1 MIYLTS
7 DLHFFHD
14 RAFIYE
20 PRGFKSVRE
29 MNDAI
34 IENYNKVVSPEDDVY
49 ILGDLLLG
57 GPDSLDKGLKL
68 IGELNGKL
76 HLVRGNHDTDIRWA
90 GYSTLQNVVEQ
101 QNAIYLK
108 HEGYHF
114 FMTHFP
120 TITSNNDYDK
130 PLKARTLN
138 LCGHT
143 HTQNQWLDKDK
154 GYIYHCELD
163 AHNNMP
169 VSMDYIIEEFKKVY
183 YLC

>member
-14 RAFIYE
+14 RGFIYE

-29 MNDAI
+29 MNDTI
-34 IENYNKVVSPEDDVY
+34 IENYNKVVNPEDDVY

-68 IGELNGKL
+68 IGELNGNL
-76 HLVRGNHDTDIRWA
+76 HLIRGNHDTDTRWFA
-90 GYSTLQNVVEQ
+90 YSTLQNVVEQ